1 MYVVIGPGAMAI
13 YSFLGAISALGLD
26 SIEEVSGSSAGAI
39 LGFFICAGKTL
50 DEITELCFQVNL
62 KELSKVNLMSMIT
75 KYGMISLEPIRK
87 VLKEFCGDLKFRDL
101 SKKLHVTTF
110 CVNKAET
117 EYFSVDNAPD
127 MSVIDAVCM
136 SIAVPFLFESVKH
149 NTYTYIDGASR
160 EAVPDLAFINKEP
173 SKVLIIKRER
183 HTACRPEICSIKD
196 FIVALVNIAVES
208 AVTNTSLFKTIKV
221 DLSSFDLLNFSMDY
235 EDKMKL
241 YTQGYQTALRH
252 L

>member
-1 MYVVIGPGAMAI
+1 MYLVLGPGAMGI
-13 YSFLGAISALGLD
+13 YSFLGAISALGLE

-39 LGFFICAGKTL
+39 LGFFICAGKSL

-62 KELSKVNLMSMIT
+62 KDLSKVTLMSMIT
-75 KYGMISLEPIRK
+75 KFGMISLEPIRK

-127 MSVIDAVCM
+127 MSVIEAVCM
-136 SIAVPFLFESVKH
+136 SIAVPFLFESVKY
-149 NTYTYIDGASR
+149 NTYTYIDGGTR
-160 EAVPDLAFINKEP
+160 ELVPDLAFINKEP
-173 SKVLIIKRER
+173 KKVLIIKKER
-183 HTACRPEICSIKD
+183 HVVCRPEISSIKD
-196 FIVALVNIAVES
+196 FILALVHIATES
-208 AVTNTSLFKTIKV
+208 AVSNTSIFKTITL

-235 EDKMKL
+235 EEKMRM

-252 L
+252 V